1 MPTKYTTQQD
11 LRNLASRAIEIFERT
26 RHIDVGLASFEKT
39 LVPAATAYIAVYD
52 QACRYQPSKKAE
64 VAQAASSFA
73 DLHKR
78 IRVWMGTLAQE
89 MPDFDASDLIGTPG
103 VPERLL
109 ADAKRLIDQA
119 NEAGEIMSFGAT
131 LIADLSAA
139 METAQKQWIEAR
151 TAQSKYQSLQAEVR
165 EAADT
170 LHRQLVAFRRTMKVC
185 LGSTNLD
192 YRNLLFPRGRDTA
205 PEEETTEEGTTTTPE
220 EGTTT
225 TPQPGAA
232 TIAA

>member
-1 MPTKYTTQQD
+1 
-11 LRNLASRAIEIFERT
+11 LAERAIEIFDRT
-26 RHIDVGLASFEKT
+26 KHIDVGLASFETT

-52 QACRYQPSKKAE
+52 QVCRYQPNKKAE
-64 VAQAASSFA
+64 VAQAANSFA
-73 DLHKR
+73 ELHKR

-119 NEAGEIMSFGAT
+119 SEAGETMSFGAA
-131 LIADLSAA
+131 LIADLRAA

-170 LHRQLVAFRRTMKVC
+170 LNRQLVAFRRTMRVC
-185 LGSTNLD
+185 LGSTNVD
-192 YRNLLFPRGRDTA
+192 YRKLLFPRGRGAA
-205 PEEETTEEGTTTTPE
+205 PEEETTEEATSTTSEASASTAPPAETTTPN
-220 EGTTT
+220 
-225 TPQPGAA
+225 PGAT